1 MGRERMESRKVIKG
15 LKAQCENTGTDHKH
29 DELCGMVEDL
39 RSRLMKTQKE
49 KIALLEEKLCGLCE
63 EKHPEDDRH
72 AEIEAEKCDLQH
84 KHDKLCTTVEDL
96 RARLMKTQK
105 EKIAL
110 LEEKLC
116 MLCEEKHPEDGRH
129 EEIKKKCADLE
140 HNHEGMCQIIED
152 LRARLMKTQKEKI
165 VLLEEKLCMLCDE
178 EHVEDNRHEE
188 KPVAIAAPKDVVL
201 EEKCC
206 DLENCIHDKDQEICE
221 LKRCFEAGCHDSS
234 GTNYKAELT
243 CARKER
249 GDAKRKIAKM
259 EATLAQ

>member
-1 MGRERMESRKVIKG
+1 MG
-15 LKAQCENTGTDHKH
+15 
-29 DELCGMVEDL
+29 
-39 RSRLMKTQKE
+39 
-49 KIALLEEKLCGLCE
+49 
-63 EKHPEDDRH
+63 
-72 AEIEAEKCDLQH
+72 QH
-84 KHDKLCTTVEDL
+84 KHDKLCTTVDDL

-165 VLLEEKLCMLCDE
+165 VLLEEK
-178 EHVEDNRHEE
+178 
-188 KPVAIAAPKDVVL
+188 PVAVAAPKDVVL